1 MPVNQFSP
9 LRRASGRLTFRAADR
24 ASQAIG
30 RVLDLDE
37 DVAGKIFTRFDA
49 GRVVAEAEA
58 LDRDPAR
65 LAGPLAGLL
74 VAIKDLFDEEGE
86 VTTAGSVHFAGN
98 APATRDAVAVARL
111 RAAGAIGCGRTNM
124 SEFAYS
130 GVGLNPHYGTPGN
143 SHDAERIPGGST
155 SGGAIAVAFGIA
167 DFALGSDTGG
177 SVRIPAAFNALAGFK
192 PTQAAVPLDG
202 ASPLSGTYDSV
213 GPLAL
218 DIATCAAVHAV
229 LSGEDRPAPSTG
241 DKPLRLGVMRTLLT
255 DDMDKQ
261 VKADFEA
268 ALKAL
273 RDEGIELVD
282 VELAEIAQAGAVNRI
297 LVASEAHAIHR
308 GYLDALETAG
318 DPRVLKRIRAAESFG
333 SGEADAARQTRA
345 EAIVAFADLADGFDA
360 IIAPTVP
367 IVPPLIEEVEDD
379 FDRLNALVLRN
390 PSTINFLDGCAA
402 TVPMH
407 RSGELPTGLM
417 IFAPGGRD
425 WHVLDVAEEVEA
437 IVGDR

>member
-1 MPVNQFSP
+1 MNQSSP

-24 ASQAIG
+24 AAQAIG

-37 DVAGKIFTRFDA
+37 DVAGRIFTRFDA
-49 GRVVAEAEA
+49 GRIVAEAES

-74 VAIKDLFDEEGE
+74 VAIKDLFDEAGE
-86 VTTAGSVHFAGN
+86 VTTAGSIQFAGN
-98 APATRDAVAVARL
+98 APAARDAEAVARL

-130 GVGLNPHYGTPGN
+130 GVGLNPHFGTPGN
-143 SHDAERIPGGST
+143 SHDPARIPGGST

-192 PTQAAVPLDG
+192 PTQSAVPLDG
-202 ASPLSGTYDSV
+202 AFPLSGTYDSV

-229 LSGEDRPAPSTG
+229 LSGETRPDPAAG

-255 DDMDKQ
+255 DDMDDQ
-261 VKADFEA
+261 VSADFDA
-268 ALKAL
+268 ALEAL
-273 RDEGIELVD
+273 REAGVELVD
-282 VELAEIAQAGAVNRI
+282 VEMPDLAQAPGVNRI
-297 LVASEAHAIHR
+297 LVSSDAHAVHS
-308 GYLDALETAG
+308 GYLDALETSG
-318 DPRVLKRIRAAESFG
+318 DPHVLKRIRAAETFG
-333 SGEADAARQTRA
+333 ADERSAARQTRTD
-345 EAIVAFADLADGFDA
+345 AIAAFAALADGFDA
-360 IIAPTVP
+360 MIAPTVP
-367 IVPPLIEEVEDD
+367 IVPPLIAEVEAD
-379 FDRLNALVLRN
+379 FDRLNALILRN

-407 RSGELPTGLM
+407 QSGELPTGLM
-417 IFAPGGRD
+417 LFAPGGRD
-425 WHVLDVAEEVEA
+425 WAVLDVAETIEDV
-437 IVGDR
+437 VGGR

>member
-37 DVAGKIFTRFDA
+37 DVAGRIFTRFDA
-49 GRVVAEAEA
+49 GRIVAEAEA

-98 APATRDAVAVARL
+98 TPATRDAVAVARL

-130 GVGLNPHYGTPGN
+130 GVGLNPHYGTPPN
-143 SHDAERIPGGST
+143 SHDPERIPGGST

-229 LSGEDRPAPSTG
+229 LSGEDRPAPSIG

-261 VKADFEA
+261 VKADFDA

-282 VELAEIAQAGAVNRI
+282 VKLAEIAQAGAVNRI

-425 WHVLDVAEEVEA
+425 WHVLDMAEEVEA